1 MSSCELRADVR
12 REQRV
17 SSSLRARLL
26 GQARA
31 TLLRNGSDGVAIEQ
45 VIAAARARPA
55 ASYHLFP
62 STESLLDALVA
73 EAVGAGGVAV
83 ERALGAPADPARA
96 VAALVRQ
103 TVRMAERDPLL
114 ACLAAAGRGV
124 AEAVTEDFGCRVLRN
139 LSRGVW
145 VGRFPVASALVQV
158 CAIRGAVLEV
168 LRGRRAGRRRA
179 ADAGPAGRGGR
190 RHRRRAARRGRA
202 AVGGVRAAPSRRA
215 TTEAH
220 LLVAAAD
227 RAARCAPGA
236 QGSWLAIATKIRV
249 SSWISSSSGGL
260 RSPETHSISSSLV
273 PPAATSAARW

>member
-1 MSSCELRADVR
+1 VDPPEDWLMSSSELRADVR

-168 LRGRRAGRRRA
+168 LRGRLSGLL
-179 ADAGPAGRGGR
+179 PA
-190 RHRRRAARRGRA
+190 
-202 AVGGVRAAPSRRA
+202 
-215 TTEAH
+215 
-220 LLVAAAD
+220 AAAD
-227 RAARCAPGA
+227 ELAAGVLQMLGLPAEEA
-236 QGSWLAIATKIRV
+236 VAIAAEPLAEV
-249 SSWISSSSGGL
+249 
-260 RSPETHSISSSLV
+260 V
-273 PPAATSAARW
+273 PPLAAFGPHRRGAPRLRLISL